1 MKKKTITL
9 VAIALTVSM
18 NMTAFAGQW
27 QQDDTNWRY
36 EQDGS
41 YATGW
46 QWIDGKCYYF
56 DSNGIMAKDTVID
69 GYTLNTDGQWVVN
82 GELQTRTDV
91 GVNQTQET
99 GNAGHSANYDPAHPL
114 AGKIDEWNLRLSD
127 DNQMKKTVAG
137 WNVNAMLTNQME
149 QYFAAPVGD
158 YVDSYGNHIYTTQED
173 YNRDRSEEQALYN
186 WFCNWLNSFN
196 FESMSEMERAKEIQ
210 KVLASCSYDTKGD
223 ATYANRD
230 DRNDYYTVLV
240 EKHGVCAEFAM
251 TAQAL
256 AKALG
261 LKSAVYGTGDHAV
274 YYIQVDGK
282 TYFGQNQVLNLNT
295 TSPDRVYFM
304 E

>member
-82 GELQTRTDV
+82 DEIQTRTDIS
-91 GVNQTQET
+91 VNQTQGTGST
-99 GNAGHSANYDPAHPL
+99 GNVGHSANYDPAHPL
-114 AGKIDEWNLRLSD
+114 AGKIDAWNLRITPDKYSGYVC
-127 DNQMKKTVAG
+127 NNNIQ
-137 WNVNAMLTNQME
+137 AMLTGQMD
-149 QYFAAPVGD
+149 QYFAAPVGE
-158 YVDSYGNHIYTTQED
+158 YVDARGNHIYTTQED
-173 YNRDRSEEQALYN
+173 YNVARKEEQDLYN
-186 WFCNWLNSFN
+186 WFCNWLNSIDFQN
-196 FESMSEMERAKEIQ
+196 MSEMDRAKEIQ
-210 KVLASCSYDTKGD
+210 KVLALASYQEGSVDYSQDYRDEYAILINKSGHCS
-223 ATYANRD
+223 
-230 DRNDYYTVLV
+230 
-240 EKHGVCAEFAM
+240 EFSM
-251 TAQAL
+251 TACSL
-256 AKALG
+256 AKAMG
-261 LKSAVYGTGDHAV
+261 LKSGLSGNGNHSW

-282 TYFGQNQVLNLNT
+282 TYSGENYYLNLNKT
-295 TSPDRVYFM
+295 VNDIVYFQ
-304 E
+304 

>member
-137 WNVNAMLTNQME
+137 WNVKAMLTNEME
-149 QYFAAPVGD
+149 KYFAASVGE
-158 YVDSYGNHIYTTQED
+158 YVDSYGKHI
-173 YNRDRSEEQALYN
+173 
-186 WFCNWLNSFN
+186 C
-196 FESMSEMERAKEIQ
+196 
-210 KVLASCSYDTKGD
+210 
-223 ATYANRD
+223 
-230 DRNDYYTVLV
+230 
-240 EKHGVCAEFAM
+240 
-251 TAQAL
+251 
-256 AKALG
+256 
-261 LKSAVYGTGDHAV
+261 
-274 YYIQVDGK
+274 
-282 TYFGQNQVLNLNT
+282 
-295 TSPDRVYFM
+295 
-304 E
+304 